1 MFIKNVYMKAESFV
15 ISIYSPVRS
24 VKAYS
29 VLIMI
34 RGIFSLKK
42 ARDADLGTSKRIDS
56 GPAYNIVFIGIIA

>member
-1 MFIKNVYMKAESFV
+1 MKAESFV